1 MVTGIGSVAT
11 AATVPQQL
19 GNTNMGTLVNST
31 QMAAA
36 EPVKRPSDNRRVS
49 IFFIQ
54 IFFDFLRNIIF

>member
-54 IFFDFLRNIIF
+54 IFFDFHEK